1 LQLSD
6 KSVEDMARS
15 YTRRIRPA
23 NSKTEK
29 WALVDFLA
37 QVLESTDKLG
47 S

>member
-1 LQLSD
+1 
-6 KSVEDMARS
+6 MARLC
-15 YTRRIRPA
+15 TRRIGPA

-37 QVLESTDKLG
+37 QVLDSADKLG